1 MGNSPEATATIFS
14 RYQKSPT
21 GRLRY
26 VLAQDN
32 LTRLH
37 RLDSPLTVLDAAG
50 GNGVNAEGLLERG
63 NSVTLLEHDAEV
75 LSQARERLD
84 SRGLSGPGTFAQGA
98 IESAGRFAPS

>member
-50 GNGVNAEGLLERG
+50 GNGINGEWLLGRG
-63 NSVTLLEHDAEV
+63 HSVTVLDHDAEM
-75 LSQARERLD
+75 LSQARGRLD
-84 SRGLSGPGTFAQGA
+84 SRGLSGRCTFAQGA
-98 IESAGRFAPS
+98 I